1 MVGGADCEEQNFMG
15 CRIMVEGLFYQ
26 QIATGIGEGIQLGI
40 YVIMYRVGF
49 SYENLRGRTNFYG
62 LGLGFFVFRVRV

>member
-40 YVIMYRVGF
+40 YVIMYRVG
-49 SYENLRGRTNFYG
+49 
-62 LGLGFFVFRVRV
+62 